1 MTEQQN
7 DIENPEPTLGQ
18 SIAKN
23 AIGLALFAFVTAGVI
38 AIVQLNTKETIQEN
52 IASAQA
58 KALYE
63 ITPKESVDN
72 DILLNYVEL
81 NSEQAK
87 KNLHINYLGPISDNA
102 KLYLAQKDGQTHTF
116 LFPVTAPD
124 GYTTAIQLLVGI
136 KADGSV
142 AGVRVVDHKETPGLG
157 DKVELKKS
165 DWILSFN
172 NKSLTQPA
180 IDKWKV
186 KKDGGEFDSFT
197 GATIT
202 PRAVINAVKQTLV
215 MFEKD
220 KAILSTLQSHSTS
233 KNGESL

>member
-1 MTEQQN
+1 MTDQAN
-7 DIENPEPTLGQ
+7 TENQEPTLIQ
-18 SIAKN
+18 SISKN
-23 AIGLALFAFVTAGVI
+23 AIGLAIFAFVTAGVI
-38 AIVQLNTKETIQEN
+38 AIVQLNTKQTILDN
-52 IASAQA
+52 IAKAQA

-72 DILLNYVEL
+72 DILQNYIEL

-87 KNLHINYLGPISDNA
+87 KNLHVNYLGPIADDA
-102 KLYLAQKDGQTHTF
+102 KLYLAQKEGQTHTF

-124 GYTTAIQLLVGI
+124 GYTTHIQLLVGI
-136 KADGSV
+136 KVDGTI

-165 DWILSFN
+165 KWILSFN
-172 NKSLTQPA
+172 DTSLISPSEEN
-180 IDKWKV
+180 WEV
-186 KKDGGEFDSFT
+186 KKDGGQFDSFT

-202 PRAVINAVKQTLV
+202 PRAVIHAVKRALV

-220 KAILSTLQSHSTS
+220 KAILSQLQANTAFKS
-233 KNGESL
+233 GESL

>member
-1 MTEQQN
+1 MTDQQTE
-7 DIENPEPTLGQ
+7 IENTETTLGQ
-18 SIAKN
+18 SIGKN
-23 AIGLALFAFVTAGVI
+23 AIGLALFALVTAGII
-38 AIVQLNTKETIQEN
+38 AVVQLNTKQQIQDN
-52 IASAQA
+52 IAHAQA

-63 ITPKESVDN
+63 IAPESSVDN
-72 DILLNYVEL
+72 DILQNYIPL
-81 NSEQAK
+81 DSETAK
-87 KNLHINYLGPISDNA
+87 KNLHINHLGPIPEDS
-102 KLYLAQKDGQTHTF
+102 KLYLAQKNGQTHTF

-136 KADGSV
+136 KADGTL

-165 DWILSFN
+165 DWILTFN
-172 NKSLTQPA
+172 DKSLLNPIQDNWA
-180 IDKWKV
+180 V

-202 PRAVINAVKQTLV
+202 PRAVINAVKQALV

-220 KAILSTLQSHSTS
+220 KALLLQLQADSATR
-233 KNGESL
+233 GETK

>member
-1 MTEQQN
+1 MTEQVNETEQL
-7 DIENPEPTLGQ
+7 EPTLAQ
-18 SIAKN
+18 SITKN

-38 AIVQLNTKETIQEN
+38 ALVQLNTKAQIKDN
-52 IASAQA
+52 IAHAQA
-58 KALYE
+58 RALYE

-72 DILLNYVEL
+72 DILLNYINL
-81 NSEQAK
+81 NSEQAR
-87 KNLHINYLGPISDNA
+87 KNLHINHLGPIADDA

-124 GYTTAIQLLVGI
+124 GYTTHIQLLVGI
-136 KADGSV
+136 KADGSL

-165 DWILSFN
+165 KWILSFN
-172 NKSLTQPA
+172 GKSLINPEQEN
-180 IDKWKV
+180 WKV

-202 PRAVINAVKQTLV
+202 PRAVVNAVKQALI
-215 MFEKD
+215 MFDKD
-220 KAILSTLQSHSTS
+220 KTLLLQLQADSSI
-233 KNGESL
+233 KGEAK

>member
-1 MTEQQN
+1 MTEPANETEQL
-7 DIENPEPTLGQ
+7 EPTLGQ
-18 SIAKN
+18 SVAKN

-38 AIVQLNTKETIQEN
+38 AFVQLNTKAQIKDN
-52 IASAQA
+52 IAHAQA

-72 DILLNYVEL
+72 DILSNYISL
-81 NSEQAK
+81 NSEQAR
-87 KNLHINYLGPISDNA
+87 KNLHINHLGPISDDA

-136 KADGSV
+136 KADGSL

-172 NKSLTQPA
+172 DKSLTNPEA
-180 IDKWKV
+180 DDWKV

-202 PRAVINAVKQTLV
+202 PRAVVNAVKQALV

-220 KAILSTLQSHSTS
+220 KTLLLQLQADSAI
-233 KNGESL
+233 KGEDK